1 MKRLNKRRYRRA
13 FQNHNNIRCG
23 KSRCISTGS
32 TYNSRKGFKME
43 SFLKFCRKVKDGTAM
58 VASIL
63 MGATAIALLLQV
75 TSRTLFNYSFS
86 WEEEFARYAVI
97 WVSLLMASVLVH
109 DRQLINVDFLD
120 KYWPQKAKKYRDLII
135 RFLFCGLFIF
145 MTIEG
150 FNQAYYAINMTTT
163 AMDISWFWPYLAIP
177 VGSLLMLVQMA
188 FIAISDLKMASNRN
202 AIDSN
207 SS

>member
-1 MKRLNKRRYRRA
+1 
-13 FQNHNNIRCG
+13 
-23 KSRCISTGS
+23 
-32 TYNSRKGFKME
+32 ME